1 MPVVKLMAA
10 LGVLTSAR
18 RSQPF
23 VEGSKVK
30 YERNDRKLLVMI
42 VVCKTTATLDFK
54 CITPELS

>member
-42 VVCKTTATLDFK
+42 VVIIMM
-54 CITPELS
+54 ITIMMWDSYG